1 MAKGKNQFVVPT
13 KGGWGVKGEGNRS
26 LRLGAYFFPIK
37 PRIPQN
43 CGIHSWWAF
52 FLLFSHK
59 KVRKRFKVN
68 EDFVAEP
75 LTFEFGF
82 LP

>member
-1 MAKGKNQFVVPT
+1 MAKGKNQYVVPT

-37 PRIPQN
+37 PR
-43 CGIHSWWAF
+43 SRSEA
-52 FLLFSHK
+52 

-68 EDFVAEP
+68 EYFVAEP